1 MRCPPPVF
9 AVQRPAQVKAELPQ
23 LKKPRKAARSPE
35 YGDPAG
41 RPGANQVS
49 LSCRVSRG
57 TTAVG
62 VGGPEV
68 SAVGPAQEPA
78 DVDPEDTCHVRHR
91 VPGVIGPHREA
102 QPAGL
107 DTHRG
112 DAAPE
117 LDGDLL
123 VGMVLLQPFP
133 EALLLRPGPPAA
145 LGNAEFP
152 GPCVQSGD
160 REAEVVGQFPVVPVG
175 LVASLQE
182 RGLVLVRWLFMFRHS
197 RLTDTGDATTG
208 DATRVSDLF
217 SRHGLDWCLSRTFP
231 AHCESPAPGQPND
244 APVSGAAGEPAE
256 TRRGMTE
263 PVLTEGR
270 PGDPR
275 RRHSGGAIREVA
287 RSTPAGAGS
296 ARPASLGD
304 MTATPQASTH
314 REIPGAAFES
324 ALPAAPGEGHQMQE
338 EHE

>member
-1 MRCPPPVF
+1 M
-9 AVQRPAQVKAELPQ
+9 
-23 LKKPRKAARSPE
+23 
-35 YGDPAG
+35 
-41 RPGANQVS
+41 
-49 LSCRVSRG
+49 
-57 TTAVG
+57 
-62 VGGPEV
+62 
-68 SAVGPAQEPA
+68 
-78 DVDPEDTCHVRHR
+78 VRHR

-107 DTHRG
+107 DTHRS

-133 EALLLRPGPPAA
+133 EALFLRPGPPAA
-145 LGNAEFP
+145 LGNAELP

-175 LVASLQE
+175 LVAPLQE
-182 RGLVLVRWLFMFRHS
+182 RGLVLVRWLVRWLFMFRHS

-208 DATRVSDLF
+208 DATTGDATTGDATRVSNLF

-256 TRRGMTE
+256 THRGMTE

-314 REIPGAAFES
+314 REIPGG
-324 ALPAAPGEGHQMQE
+324 LWVCPACRPG
-338 EHE
+338 